1 MANERTAIHVSR
13 EPVARGAPIPA
24 TGPDR
29 DAAPA
34 ADRPAASALDRP
46 PALRALTATDADE
59 VPMFG
64 RMPA

>member
-13 EPVARGAPIPA
+13 EPVARGTP
-24 TGPDR
+24 TPDR
-29 DAAPA
+29 NAAPP
-34 ADRPAASALDRP
+34 ADRPPASALDRP

>member
-13 EPVARGAPIPA
+13 EPVNQGTPGPA
-24 TGPDR
+24 TGPGR
-29 DAAPA
+29 AAAPP
-34 ADRPAASALDRP
+34 ADRPAASALERP

-59 VPMFG
+59 VPLFG

>member
-13 EPVARGAPIPA
+13 EPVARGAPTPA
-24 TGPDR
+24 TAPARG
-29 DAAPA
+29 AAPP
-34 ADRPAASALDRP
+34 ADRPPASALDRP